1 MALAKTTRPT
11 LAPTTVARPRLFR
24 LLDRARR
31 KPVTWVWG
39 PPGAGKTTLVVSYLQ
54 ARKVRT
60 LWYQLDEGDA
70 DVATFFYYLGV
81 AAPRRRRPLP
91 LLTSQYR
98 PGLALFARH
107 YFRELYSRLTT
118 CFTVVFDN
126 YQEVPADSSL
136 HDLFGQ
142 ALPEIPAGGRVIFI
156 SRGEPPVAFSRHRAN
171 GKIDV
176 LDGAQ
181 LRFTRAEASSLIR
194 RLAPGPWPRETLRTL
209 HESVDGW
216 GAGLVLRLEQLRREP
231 RAATGPV
238 ERSSELLFDYFA
250 GEIFKRADV
259 ATQDVL
265 LQTAFLPRITPSMA
279 GSLTGQSTAGAIL
292 GALHKGNY
300 FINKQAGHEPTYEY
314 HPLFRDFLLSEAAN
328 TYPAPRLT
336 TIRRTAA
343 TLLDGAGHIEAAA
356 GLLRDAEDWEGLA
369 QLIHRNAQKLL
380 AQGRAQTL
388 EEWLERIPAALFAE
402 QPWLLVWRGIGWLAW
417 HHAECQRDLE
427 QAFTAFR
434 QQGDT
439 IGMFV
444 AWSGI
449 IFAYL
454 SEGESVPLDRW
465 IAMLDEIMAEAPEF
479 PSKGAETRVAVAML
493 SAIAWR
499 QPHHPRAS
507 AWARRAFELA
517 RRHPDRNLQAIS
529 ASNWLYYQLEAGELS
544 EAAVVV
550 DEMRALMSTRDI
562 SPIVMV
568 NASVSVVWWESLNAL
583 PSYRQTVARVL
594 DLTLTTGMF
603 YTSRHVAL
611 SAGLMGA
618 LSDADLETASQW
630 LHELARDLHLLGPG
644 FRFWYQSFVVWEALI
659 RKDAAH
665 AARAEP
671 ELLRLSSA
679 GGRPLDEAVA
689 HLLSAQLRHALGQER
704 EAIGHLDCAL
714 EIAHTIRSSYIEFM
728 ARLCEA
734 QLCLDGGQEVAGL
747 QALAAAMTLGHEHSY
762 VNSHVWIPAVMARLC
777 ARALEAGIEVD
788 YARRLVQQRR
798 LVTDDLAVTTDA
810 WPWPIKIFTLGR
822 FELLKAGEP
831 IHFSRKVPRKPLAL
845 LKALITFGG
854 RDVREALLMDALW
867 PDAEGD
873 AARVALASALH
884 RLRALMGHEQA
895 IVRQEGQ
902 LSLDPRSCWV
912 DVWAVERLLGRA
924 EAGQAESLRQAVNL
938 YGGAFLA
945 GQELE
950 LPQVTTLADTLR
962 RRLLRQIARAA
973 RHCEEK
979 DRQQAVDWY
988 EQALRVDPCAED
1000 SYRHLMEAYH
1010 KLGRAAEVAES
1021 YQRCRTALAA
1031 HRGTRPSLET
1041 EGLLKTLLP
1050 RRPA

>member
-11 LAPTTVARPRLFR
+11 LAATVARPRLFH

-31 KPVTWVWG
+31 RPVSWVWG
-39 PPGAGKTTLVVSYLQ
+39 PPGAGKTTLVASYLR

-70 DVATFFYYLGV
+70 DVATFFYYLGL

-91 LLTSQYR
+91 FLTPQYR
-98 PGLALFARH
+98 PGLFLFARH
-107 YFRELYSRLTT
+107 YFRELYARLTAR
-118 CFTVVFDN
+118 FTVVFDN
-126 YQEVPADSSL
+126 YQEVPADSRL
-136 HDLFGQ
+136 HDLLGE
-142 ALPEIPAGGRVIFI
+142 AVVEIPDGGRVIFI
-156 SRGEPPVAFSRHRAN
+156 SRGEPPVAFARHRAH

-176 LDGAQ
+176 VDGRQ
-181 LRFTRAEASSLIR
+181 LRFTLAEASRLIR
-194 RLAPGPWPRETLRTL
+194 RLAPGPWSRETLGSL

-216 GAGLVLRLEQLRREP
+216 GAGLVLLCEQLRREH
-231 RAATGPV
+231 RTTGPF
-238 ERSSELLFDYFA
+238 ERPSELLFDYFA
-250 GEIFKRADV
+250 GEIFKRADG
-259 ATQDVL
+259 ATQEVL

-279 GSLTGQSTAGAIL
+279 ASLTGQSTAGAIL
-292 GALHKGNY
+292 ASLHKKNY
-300 FINKQAGHEPTYEY
+300 FTNKQAGREPAYEY
-314 HPLFRDFLLSEAAN
+314 HPLFREFLLSQAAN
-328 TYPAPRLT
+328 TYPAARLT

-343 TLLDGAGHIEAAA
+343 ALLDGAGHVEGAA
-356 GLLRDAEDWEGLA
+356 GLLLDAEDWDGLA

-402 QPWLLVWRGIGWLAW
+402 QPWLLVWRGTGWLAW

-427 QAFTAFR
+427 QAFAAFR
-434 QQGDT
+434 QQEDT

-465 IAMLDEIMAEAPEF
+465 IAVLDEIMAKAPEF

-507 AWARRAFELA
+507 EWARRAFELA

-529 ASNWLYYQLEAGELS
+529 AANWLYYQLEAGELS
-544 EAAVVV
+544 EAALVV
-550 DEMRALMSTRDI
+550 DEMRALVSTRDVA
-562 SPIVMV
+562 PIVVV
-568 NASVSVVWWESLNAL
+568 NASVPVVWWESLNAI
-583 PSYRQTVARVL
+583 PSYRQTIARVL

-611 SAGLMGA
+611 SAGLVGA
-618 LSDADLETASQW
+618 LSDADLETATPW
-630 LHELARDLHLLGPG
+630 LGELARDVHLLGPA
-644 FRFWYQSFVVWEALI
+644 FRFWHQSFIVWEALI
-659 RKDAAH
+659 RKDAAY
-665 AARAEP
+665 AVGAEP

-679 GGRPLDEAVA
+679 SGRPLDEAVA
-689 HLLSAQLRHALGQER
+689 HLLAAQVRHAHGQGR
-704 EAIGHLDCAL
+704 EALAHLNRAL

-728 ARLCEA
+728 ARLSEA
-734 QLCLDGGQEVAGL
+734 QLYLDRGQEADGL
-747 QALAAAMTLGHEHSY
+747 QALAASMALGREHGY

-788 YARRLVQQRR
+788 YARSLIQKRR
-798 LVTDDLAVTTDA
+798 LVADDLPVTTET

-822 FELLKAGEP
+822 FELLKAGQP
-831 IHFSRKVPRKPLAL
+831 IQFSRKVQRKPLAL
-845 LKALITFGG
+845 LKALIAFGG
-854 RDVREALLMDALW
+854 RGVREALVMDALW

-924 EAGQAESLRQAVNL
+924 EAGHTESLRKAVDL
-938 YGGAFLA
+938 YRGAFLG
-945 GQELE
+945 GQEVE
-950 LPQVTTLADTLR
+950 LPQAITLADTLR

-973 RHCEEK
+973 RQCEEK
-979 DRQQAVDWY
+979 DQQQAVDWY

-1000 SYRHLMEAYH
+1000 MYRNLMNAYH
-1010 KLGRAAEVAES
+1010 ALGRSAEVAES
-1021 YQRCRTALAA
+1021 YQRCRAALAA
-1031 HRGTRPSLET
+1031 HRGTRPSVETDGVLEA
-1041 EGLLKTLLP
+1041 LLP
-1050 RRPA
+1050 R